1 MRPPGEIRK
10 LITDTIKATGQAM
23 PLCDIAA
30 KTQIGYGACRIAINN
45 AVRAKALEIVGHEKR
60 PHCKQWVA
68 LYDVVQP
75 GDLPQADAAVVELQA
90 ALSAWR

>member
-1 MRPPGEIRK
+1 
-10 LITDTIKATGQAM
+10 M
-23 PLCDIAA
+23 PLCDLAA
-30 KTQIGYGACRIAINN
+30 RTQIGYACCRRTLDNAI
-45 AVRAKALEIVGHEKR
+45 RAAQIEIVGREKR